1 MITAVSVKYVII
13 CHDTCN
19 DTSSFKFIR
28 EVNMPING
36 TCCLSK
42 DPPDIENLLSLNPKV
57 YCRASVVP
65 SAQTKINKRLW
76 KRNSDKKCAEDE
88 TDQAIEEPDE
98 IMHINRD
105 SESKYDKSDRHETF
119 ELNCNFQM
127 LPKELYQEN

>member
-1 MITAVSVKYVII
+1 MVIRSEGAVEYVMVGVSRRPTQAIWRG
-13 CHDTCN
+13 
-19 DTSSFKFIR
+19 K
-28 EVNMPING
+28 E
-36 TCCLSK
+36 
-42 DPPDIENLLSLNPKV
+42 IEPV
-57 YCRASVVP
+57 
-65 SAQTKINKRLW
+65 Q
-76 KRNSDKKCAEDE
+76 EDE

>member
-1 MITAVSVKYVII
+1 K
-13 CHDTCN
+13 
-19 DTSSFKFIR
+19 
-28 EVNMPING
+28 
-36 TCCLSK
+36 
-42 DPPDIENLLSLNPKV
+42 
-57 YCRASVVP
+57 
-65 SAQTKINKRLW
+65 
-76 KRNSDKKCAEDE
+76 EDE